1 MQSAYEAD
9 VFNEANAHKIPW
21 GERSKLIQKH
31 FPHTATLDWYQV
43 FYEDPAVLGRIIND
57 IIKLDGERTGKPGKR
72 PTLDLD
78 IAEDKLR
85 KLRGEDHTL
94 FEFKDAFRV
103 LCGNLSIRGVAHK
116 TGLDKSYVHRLQ
128 SGDAIPTVETIEVVA
143 KAFKKKPS
151 YFVEYRIG
159 YILATISHKLEQSP
173 ETSIHFYKKLA
184 GRNERGV

>member
-1 MQSAYEAD
+1 MSELD
-9 VFNEANAHKIPW
+9 VFREANKHKIPW

-31 FPHTATLDWYQV
+31 FPRTAELDWFEV

-78 IAEDKLR
+78 IAEEKLR
-85 KLRGEDHTL
+85 QLCGEDYTSL
-94 FEFKDAFRV
+94 EFKDAFRV
-103 LCGNLSIRGVAHK
+103 LCGKLSIRGVANK
-116 TGLDKSYVHRLQ
+116 TGLDKSYVHRLL
-128 SGDAIPTVETIEVVA
+128 SGNAVPTVEAIEAIA
-143 KAFKKKPS
+143 KAFKKHPS

-159 YILATISHKLEQSP
+159 YIVAVIANKLEQIP

-184 GRNERGV
+184 GRNERPRSTR

>member
-1 MQSAYEAD
+1 MTELS
-9 VFNEANAHKIPW
+9 VFSQANEHKIPW

-31 FPHTATLDWYQV
+31 YPHTAKLDWFQV

-72 PTLDLD
+72 PTLELD

-85 KLRGEDHTL
+85 KLRGEDYTL
-94 FEFKDAFRV
+94 LEFKDAFKV
-103 LCGNLSIRGVAHK
+103 LCGKLSIRGVAHK
-116 TGLDKSYVHRLQ
+116 TGLDKSYIHRLLN
-128 SGDAIPTVETIEVVA
+128 GDAIPTVEAMETIA

-159 YILATISHKLEQSP
+159 YIVAVISHKLEQIP
-173 ETSIHFYKKLA
+173 ETSVHLYLKLA
-184 GRNERGV
+184 GRNERS